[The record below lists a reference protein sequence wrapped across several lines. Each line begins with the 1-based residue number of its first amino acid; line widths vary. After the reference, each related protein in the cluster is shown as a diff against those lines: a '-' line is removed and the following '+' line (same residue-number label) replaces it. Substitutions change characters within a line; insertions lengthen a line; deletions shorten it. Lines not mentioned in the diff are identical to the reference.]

1 MPCTWVP
8 GLHMSSEFYLSGRES
23 DLELGFASLFG
34 DLRLDSPP
42 NIYLHG
48 FVGTATAM
56 NLTDSVSSEF
66 YLSGR
71 ESDLELG
78 FASLF
83 GDWRLDS
90 PPNSL
95 DFSRQRHREPPS
107 ASLSS
112 RDQDI
117 LIRRQASRMESG
129 GVGTK
134 SHVCVLCRNDV
145 SAVAC
150 DGRGG
155 AHHPKY
161 RPQNTNQLPNFK
173 TLKTTRARPS
183 LSALTCPSRWE
194 TTPPLTYCK
203 CL

>member
-1 MPCTWVP
+1 MWWSGTCYQGGSTTGLGVRVGSDSAAGLTVSDP
-8 GLHMSSEFYLSGRES
+8 GGSTAGLGVRGGSHSAAGLPVSERGCAWGDGGPDLSSQFYLK
-23 DLELGFASLFG
+23 
-34 DLRLDSPP
+34 
-42 NIYLHG
+42 
-48 FVGTATAM
+48 
-56 NLTDSVSSEF
+56 
-66 YLSGR
+66 GR

-155 AHHPKY
+155 MSSIRVKWQKLAEV
-161 RPQNTNQLPNFK
+161 TMI
-173 TLKTTRARPS
+173 T
-183 LSALTCPSRWE
+183 E
-194 TTPPLTYCK
+194 
-203 CL
+203 